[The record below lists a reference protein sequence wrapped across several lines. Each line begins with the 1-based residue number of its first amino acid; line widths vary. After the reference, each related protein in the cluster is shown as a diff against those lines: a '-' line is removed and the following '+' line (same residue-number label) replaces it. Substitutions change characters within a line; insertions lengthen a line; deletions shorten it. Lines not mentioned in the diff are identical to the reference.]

1 MYMVCKQ
8 DVTKKYKGNMVTCR
22 IAAGLKKK
30 NLNGP
35 GYRVATKLKINIF
48 LRDGNGSARSG
59 ESRKRL
65 YLLKLVKTFF
75 YMPSIFLP
83 CRAERRLG

>member
-1 MYMVCKQ
+1 MEAINKYGSVQELRSTFSHMKSINQYSFLFFQVCELVCGHVNLYMVCKQ

-48 LRDGNGSARSG
+48 
-59 ESRKRL
+59 
-65 YLLKLVKTFF
+65 
-75 YMPSIFLP
+75 
-83 CRAERRLG
+83 